1 MDFCLEIFKTFKFLT
16 LNKLLNIWNQISL
29 HILPLSLLCCF
40 MVVFF
45 FPLVFYYLS
54 STSDTQRVN
63 INLAQEGRCRSYS
76 STGNWVS
83 LNRFQHLYLKG
94 NIWLFP
100 PPREGKA
107 SSQRI
112 NSNFPVTSEDHMGEP
127 SSVCM
132 LLNDQMKKD
141 YQVWEQSK
149 FPYPLG
155 ISTAFFIDL
164 TSFLL
169 HSSNFHCYSCDFR
182 RSFYEWAFIK
192 QETFGDWLHV
202 RKNGEE
208 K

>member
-94 NIWLFP
+94 NIWFFP
-100 PPREGKA
+100 PPREVKA

-112 NSNFPVTSEDHMGEP
+112 NSKFSSHLWRLNGRTFLSLHAPEWSDEEGLSGLGTEQIPVSTGNFNSIFHRSD
-127 SSVCM
+127 
-132 LLNDQMKKD
+132 
-141 YQVWEQSK
+141 
-149 FPYPLG
+149 F
-155 ISTAFFIDL
+155 ISASL
-164 TSFLL
+164 
-169 HSSNFHCYSCDFR
+169 
-182 RSFYEWAFIK
+182 
-192 QETFGDWLHV
+192 Q
-202 RKNGEE
+202 
-208 K
+208 